1 MSDAGT
7 GEYPDGGGGI
17 PVSCRAGSLDR
28 DASFDG
34 SERSYGNGSGRVG
47 GYRLDE
53 SINRDRQRASG
64 VLLHW
69 YVSAG
74 GCDGGGSI
82 VGKESGYPALR
93 TVEGGTKAEVSATVR
108 AWPNPTERY
117 AIQVIAPVPAPS
129 LKADPKTAASKTRVI
144 ACGDLEPAGVTPS
157 N

>member
-1 MSDAGT
+1 MLRLASTLMVAAGYLSLAAPDRWTATLHSMVQNGPT
-7 GEYPDGGGGI
+7 GTVQVESVGTDSMK
-17 PVSCRAGSLDR
+17 VSIAIDN
-28 DASFDG
+28 AP
-34 SERSYGNGSGRVG
+34 
-47 GYRLDE
+47 
-53 SINRDRQRASG
+53 SG